1 MNDSA
6 IEKVR
11 DQLASQLRDD
21 YFDKLENSDDPS
33 AERYALIA
41 TISKAVDKLI
51 QIESD
56 FLTELLAD
64 SSDGICPCCLAKD
77 AADVANVKS
86 VANAFNFYLTSSQDV
101 AH

>member
-11 DQLASQLRDD
+11 DQLACQLRDD
-21 YFDKLENSDDPS
+21 YFDKLENADDPS
-33 AERYALIA
+33 AERHALIS

-56 FLTELLAD
+56 FLTDHIAD
-64 SSDGICPCCLAKD
+64 AADGMCPCCLAKD
-77 AADVANVKS
+77 AADVANAKS
-86 VANAFNFYLTSSQDV
+86 LANAFNFYLTSSQDV
-101 AH
+101 TH